1 MCLTNLKCY
10 EDFISEKRL
19 KKIKDIKTFVNK
31 DDVIQKIQEGAQY
44 GHLDHPFEQ
53 NELTFGD
60 MKEICNLTINGLFT
74 TENMVAEKTDG
85 QNLMVSWKN
94 NRLIAARNS
103 SHVKNRGENALTKE
117 NIADHLDKNRP
128 DEMRYAWKDAMT
140 DLENALSHCDKA
152 ELEKMFLEGE
162 RFMSIEVMCPEA
174 EQTIP
179 YGSSMIVFH
188 GWKEYDI
195 NGKELSEDKASAKTI
210 AKLVADANQSQQK
223 RFLIRGPQD
232 VDLMPFEN
240 HEEKYK
246 DYIDRINKIMSMN
259 SIYTDETTI
268 KDFILAETKEFLY
281 REIPELK
288 DMEWNDKVNMD
299 NIAANVS
306 KLDRKTIS
314 LTTIRSYLKPYD
326 GVYDKIAKFQKND
339 KFKNIVL
346 KPIIS
351 LFMDLGLDTCRNMR
365 KFLAAN
371 PSESASKLRKKY
383 LDAIHR
389 IKEEGTDVD
398 IAYLEEQLGLLSDPS
413 ALENY
418 IPTEGITFLYK
429 GKLYK
434 LTGYFQ
440 ILNRICGYFKYNE

>member
-1 MCLTNLKCY
+1 MKYILNFDAFLRSIYDKN
-10 EDFISEKRL
+10 
-19 KKIKDIKTFVNK
+19 NK
-31 DDVIQKIQEGAQY
+31 VYEGAQY

-128 DEMRYAWKDAMT
+128 DEMRYAWRDAMT

-179 YGSSMIVFH
+179 YGNSMIVFH

-195 NGKELSEDKASAKTI
+195 NGKEISEDKASAKTI

-259 SIYTDETTI
+259 SIYTDET
-268 KDFILAETKEFLY
+268 
-281 REIPELK
+281 
-288 DMEWNDKVNMD
+288 N
-299 NIAANVS
+299 
-306 KLDRKTIS
+306 
-314 LTTIRSYLKPYD
+314 
-326 GVYDKIAKFQKND
+326 
-339 KFKNIVL
+339 
-346 KPIIS
+346 
-351 LFMDLGLDTCRNMR
+351 
-365 KFLAAN
+365 
-371 PSESASKLRKKY
+371 
-383 LDAIHR
+383 
-389 IKEEGTDVD
+389 
-398 IAYLEEQLGLLSDPS
+398 
-413 ALENY
+413 
-418 IPTEGITFLYK
+418 K
-429 GKLYK
+429 GKITGIRQTMLSLGNVLGPLIGSAVYVNGSPKIFIIAGFIIIVSLILYSI
-434 LTGYFQ
+434 YF
-440 ILNRICGYFKYNE
+440 LVKKVKHD